1 MASSYFRAENI
12 RLPWSLSSTSVRLAV
27 EYICLLMVLVLLVP
41 EGEENHESGL
51 NFRALQFWTTLNLLC
66 ESRNSPAL
74 LVVLLFHLI
83 KGLFSIA
90 WEYFF
95 IYVIALINGAH
106 KPTHSKTLL
115 QKLLPNQQRQQ
126 QLKNQSANHNFT
138 FSPPRLIFPSFD
150 FFSLRFVTTLGR
162 TDGTLG
168 HTTYG
173 KREGPFSFV
182 CGALR
187 NDNNNLQ
194 KKIFQNSLPHSSQH
208 NCARRLS
215 NRNWLDR
222 DGRGNLHLGF
232 PHFSPV
238 SREFF
243 PEGGARSENNR
254 KMSAEIKSTQTE
266 TKTKDGLGKFC
277 VAPCVESDSDDEG
290 LAKAA
295 REVTEFLHWRKGT

>member
-27 EYICLLMVLVLLVP
+27 EYICLLMVLALLVP

-150 FFSLRFVTTLGR
+150 FSHYALWPLSGGR
-162 TDGTLG
+162 TEPLATQR
-168 HTTYG
+168 TA
-173 KREGPFSFV
+173 S
-182 CGALR
+182 
-187 NDNNNLQ
+187 
-194 KKIFQNSLPHSSQH
+194 
-208 NCARRLS
+208 
-215 NRNWLDR
+215 
-222 DGRGNLHLGF
+222 GRGLSLSCAGPCATITTICRKKYSKIHFPTLHNTTVRDDCQIETDWTAAGEEICTLFF
-232 PHFSPV
+232 PTFHLFHGSFSP
-238 SREFF
+238 RE
-243 PEGGARSENNR
+243 ERAAKTIESWAR
-254 KMSAEIKSTQTE
+254 K
-266 TKTKDGLGKFC
+266 
-277 VAPCVESDSDDEG
+277 
-290 LAKAA
+290 
-295 REVTEFLHWRKGT
+295 